1 MQTRDA
7 TESEVQGART
17 QQFAE
22 YIRAAVTDAGYDID
36 SPRGGGKKALARA
49 TGMSQT
55 SVGRMLAGQTMP
67 DPNTLERLAEVLQ
80 ISLPE
85 LLVRSGVISR
95 RSSASVAEAISG
107 APKPPPLTPEQ
118 AARQLGIKD
127 PENIKFLATT
137 VQMLLERER
146 G

>member
-1 MQTRDA
+1 MQTRHA

-67 DPNTLERLAEVLQ
+67 DPNVLERLAEVLKLP
-80 ISLPE
+80 LPE

-95 RSSASVAEAISG
+95 HSSASVAAAVSRLPESA
-107 APKPPPLTPEQ
+107 PLTPAT
-118 AARQLGIKD
+118 AARQLGIRD
-127 PENIKFLATT
+127 PENIRFFETT

>member
-1 MQTRDA
+1 MPTTHA

-22 YIRAAVTDAGYDID
+22 YIRAAVTSAGYDID
-36 SPRGGGKKALARA
+36 SPRGGGKKALAKA

-55 SVGRMLAGQTMP
+55 SVGRMLAGQTLP
-67 DPNTLERLAEVLQ
+67 DPNVLERLAEAVRVPL
-80 ISLPE
+80 SE

-95 RSSASVAEAISG
+95 KSSASVGTAVSRL
-107 APKPPPLTPEQ
+107 PDPSPLTAVA
-118 AARQLGIKD
+118 AARQLGIRD
-127 PENIKFLATT
+127 PDNVAFLERT